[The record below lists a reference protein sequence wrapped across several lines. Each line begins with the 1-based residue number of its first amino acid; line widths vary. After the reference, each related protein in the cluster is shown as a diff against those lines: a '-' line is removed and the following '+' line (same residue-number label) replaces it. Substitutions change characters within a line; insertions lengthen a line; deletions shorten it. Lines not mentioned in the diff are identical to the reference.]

1 MTPTELPPRTAE
13 NPPSDTART
22 LRDEVVEL
30 ARALPGDLRRLI
42 VRSGERAIEVE
53 WEAGA
58 CTVEAGPRPAPT
70 ATAAGPAADTEAEVP
85 SGLHAVRAPLV
96 GTFYAAPSPDVDPF
110 VREGDEVAAGQPLG
124 IVEAMK
130 LMNPIVAEEPGTV
143 VRILVENAA
152 SVEYD
157 QVLMLLRPA
166 GGPG

>member
-53 WEAGA
+53 WEA
-58 CTVEAGPRPAPT
+58 
-70 ATAAGPAADTEAEVP
+70 AAGPAADTEAEVP